1 MNIAKYTYIS
11 PYSSPI
17 QVGRLDPS
25 SVEDNT
31 KEESMQTDKETLS
44 LASQEQQLKELQ
56 IVENS
61 TKEKRGDLS
70 VSSSSLDLYA

>member
-1 MNIAKYTYIS
+1 MNIAKYTFIS

-25 SVEDNT
+25 SVE
-31 KEESMQTDKETLS
+31 ESSSDIMKQNEQPPS

-56 IVENS
+56 IVDRSVKENTTS
-61 TKEKRGDLS
+61 IVPIS
-70 VSSSSLDLYA
+70 FSLDIYA